1 MTTLNRSTLRRLKK
15 LKQSNAVWEGDRRA
29 LPSKI
34 RQPQDSSNIIPLHAH
49 SEESKPHCI
58 LWVDGS
64 MGMVRSMDV
73 VDSVVGQEAF
83 VRALLQAI
91 EHPQSPAQPSLPQ
104 KILVCDRE
112 LQFYLRGVLQDLGI
126 SVEYV
131 ERLPL
136 IDEIFSHILESF
148 STNPPVVPER
158 FSNDLRRQSEQIWR
172 NAPWNVLW
180 DHQVISVKIDRWD
193 LDTLYAIV
201 MGKMGLEQGVIF
213 YRSEESLVKFRQRII
228 SGGSEDDIEE
238 TFLHQDCLF
247 NLFETPELEIDEDF
261 APFPF
266 RGKVRSSL
274 SIAQLKPIYGALH
287 PLEGGRPYLYDE
299 EAIALTV
306 ALEALNKFWEE
317 HQARLKASFS
327 SLTSTYDL
335 YAPSLDSDVEESIK
349 VVVSTMPELSDDLHQ
364 LIEDDDDDDAP
375 LICEDLWPEGCLI
388 HMVTLPW
395 EQVDFLQTANIH
407 RQVNRQPDIANNA
420 SKSTS
425 KSTSAKATSAKAI
438 AQKGEG
444 MAGLM
449 IQTSRPKAIELI
461 KQIEDLGGIKALC
474 FNPAE
479 DIFGNACQL
488 GLLVMGN
495 DDLHLI
501 GQFDKEILRSDHHK
515 RWKQRCK
522 SNKGKVGVII
532 AMGVTG
538 ASKGNPSP
546 QHILG
551 YYEIELIDDKELGLG
566 KLLAE
571 PAFDFEF

>member
-29 LPSKI
+29 LPPKI
-34 RQPQDSSNIIPLHAH
+34 RQPQDSSNIIPLHAPD
-49 SEESKPHCI
+49 EESKPHCI

-148 STNPPVVPER
+148 SASPPVIPER
-158 FSNDLRRQSEQIWR
+158 FGNALRRQSEQIWR

-180 DHQVISVKIDRWD
+180 DHQVISIKIDRWD

-247 NLFETPELEIDEDF
+247 NLFETPELELQEDN
-261 APFPF
+261 PFPF
-266 RGKVRSSL
+266 RGKVRSSA

-299 EAIALTV
+299 EAIAITI

-317 HQARLKASFS
+317 HQARLRDGFI

-349 VVVSTMPELSDDLHQ
+349 VLVSTMPELSDDLHQ
-364 LIEDDDDDDAP
+364 LIEDEDDDDAP
-375 LICEDLWPEGCLI
+375 LILEDLWPEGCLI

-395 EQVDFLQTANIH
+395 EQVDFLQSADIH
-407 RQVNRQPDIANNA
+407 RQTYDERNGLKAV
-420 SKSTS
+420 ST
-425 KSTSAKATSAKAI
+425 KAI

-461 KQIEDLGGIKALC
+461 RQIEGFGGIKALC

-522 SNKGKVGVII
+522 SNKGRVGVII

-551 YYEIELIDDKELGLG
+551 YYEIDLIDDKELGLG

>member
-15 LKQSNAVWEGDRRA
+15 LKQSSAVWEGDRRA
-29 LPSKI
+29 LPAKI

-49 SEESKPHCI
+49 DEESKPHCI

-148 STNPPVVPER
+148 TANPPVVPEQYAGA
-158 FSNDLRRQSEQIWR
+158 LYKQSEQLWH
-172 NAPWNVLW
+172 NAPWNTLW
-180 DHQVISVKIDRWD
+180 DHQVISIKLDRWD

-213 YRSEESLVKFRQRII
+213 YRSEESLVKFRQRIV
-228 SGGSEDDIEE
+228 SGSSEDEIEE

-247 NLFETPELEIDEDF
+247 NLFETPELEMEDDVP
-261 APFPF
+261 PFPF
-266 RGKVRSSL
+266 RGKIRAL
-274 SIAQLKPIYGALH
+274 PTATIPMKPIYGALH

-306 ALEALNKFWEE
+306 ALEALNKFWEQ
-317 HQARLKASFS
+317 HHKRLNANFG
-327 SLTSTYDL
+327 SLSGTYTL
-335 YAPSLDSDVEESIK
+335 HAPSIDSDVEEPIK
-349 VVVSTMPELSDDLHQ
+349 VVVKTMPDLANELHQ
-364 LIEDDDDDDAP
+364 LVEEDDEDDDSP
-375 LICEDLWPEGCLI
+375 LIHEDLWPDNALI
-388 HMVTLPW
+388 HMMTIPW
-395 EQVDFLQTANIH
+395 DQVDFLHNASIH
-407 RQVNRQPDIANNA
+407 RQLLDKNLAITS
-420 SKSTS
+420 SK
-425 KSTSAKATSAKAI
+425 
-438 AQKGEG
+438 KGEG
-444 MAGLM
+444 LPGLM
-449 IQTSRPKAIELI
+449 IQTSRPKALELI
-461 KQIEDLGGIKALC
+461 EQINDLGGIEALC

-479 DIFGNACQL
+479 DIFGNTCQL
-488 GLLVMGN
+488 GLMVTGN
-495 DDLHLI
+495 KSLHLF
-501 GQFDKEILRSDHHK
+501 GEFDKQTLNGEHHK
-515 RWKQRCK
+515 RWKQRAK
-522 SNKGKVGVII
+522 NTKGNICVII
-532 AMGVTG
+532 AMGITG
-538 ASKGNPSP
+538 ASRGNPAP

-551 YYEIELIDDKELGLG
+551 YYEIKLIDDKELGLG
-566 KLLAE
+566 KLRAE

>member
-1 MTTLNRSTLRRLKK
+1 MTTLNRSTLRRLKN

-29 LPSKI
+29 LPAKI
-34 RQPQDSSNIIPLHAH
+34 RQQQDSSNIIPLHAPGG
-49 SEESKPHCI
+49 ESKPHCL

-73 VDSVVGQEAF
+73 VDSAVGQEAF

-148 STNPPVVPER
+148 SSNPPVVPDR
-158 FSNDLRRQSEQIWR
+158 FAAALHKQSEQLWQ
-172 NAPWNVLW
+172 NAPWNSLW
-180 DHQVISVKIDRWD
+180 DHQVISIKLDRWD

-213 YRSEESLVKFRQRII
+213 YRTEESLVKFRQRIVAGN
-228 SGGSEDDIEE
+228 SDDEIEE

-247 NLFETPELEIDEDF
+247 NLFETPELEMEDDF
-261 APFPF
+261 PPFPF
-266 RGKVRSSL
+266 RGKVRALPVASTPM
-274 SIAQLKPIYGALH
+274 KPIYGALH

-306 ALEALNKFWEE
+306 ALEALNKFWQQY
-317 HQARLKASFS
+317 HKRLNSNFGNLSASY
-327 SLTSTYDL
+327 TI

-349 VVVSTMPELSDDLHQ
+349 VVIKTMPELADELHQ
-364 LIEDDDDDDAP
+364 LVDEDDEDDDAP
-375 LICEDLWPEGCLI
+375 LICEELWPENALI
-388 HMVTLPW
+388 HMMTLPW
-395 EQVDFLQTANIH
+395 SQVDFLRNSTIH
-407 RQVNRQPDIANNA
+407 RQPSDQNTALI
-420 SKSTS
+420 S
-425 KSTSAKATSAKAI
+425 

-444 MAGLM
+444 LPGLM
-449 IQTSRPKAIELI
+449 IQTSRPKALDLIEQI
-461 KQIEDLGGIKALC
+461 KSFDGIKSLC

-479 DIFGNACQL
+479 DILGNACQL
-488 GLLVMGN
+488 GLMVMGN
-495 DDLHLI
+495 DDLHLF
-501 GQFDKEILRSDHHK
+501 GEFDKKALNSEHHK
-515 RWKQRCK
+515 RWKQRAK
-522 SNKGKVGVII
+522 NTKGNICVII
-532 AMGVTG
+532 AMGITG
-538 ASKGNPSP
+538 ASRGNPAP
-546 QHILG
+546 HHILG
-551 YYEIELIDDKELGLG
+551 YYEIKLIDDKELGLG
-566 KLLAE
+566 KLRAE

>member
-15 LKQSNAVWEGDRRA
+15 LKQSSAVWEGDRRA
-29 LPSKI
+29 LPAKI

-49 SEESKPHCI
+49 DEESKPHCI

-73 VDSVVGQEAF
+73 VDSAVGQEAF

-148 STNPPVVPER
+148 TANPPVVPEK
-158 FSNDLRRQSEQIWR
+158 FAPALHKQSEHLWR
-172 NAPWNVLW
+172 NAPWNTLW
-180 DHQVISVKIDRWD
+180 DHQVISIKLDHWD

-213 YRSEESLVKFRQRII
+213 YRSEESLVKFRHRIV
-228 SGGSEDDIEE
+228 SGSSEDEIEE

-247 NLFETPELEIDEDF
+247 NLFETPELEMEDDF
-261 APFPF
+261 PPLPF
-266 RGKVRSSL
+266 RGKIRAVP
-274 SIAQLKPIYGALH
+274 ATTTPMKPIYGALH

-306 ALEALNKFWEE
+306 ALEALNKFWEQ
-317 HQARLKASFS
+317 HHKRLNANFG
-327 SLTSTYDL
+327 SLSGTYTI

-349 VVVSTMPELSDDLHQ
+349 VVVKTMPDLANELHQ
-364 LIEDDDDDDAP
+364 LVDEDDDDDDAP
-375 LICEDLWPEGCLI
+375 LINEDLWPENALI
-388 HMVTLPW
+388 HMMTIPW
-395 EQVDFLQTANIH
+395 EQVDFL
-407 RQVNRQPDIANNA
+407 RNA
-420 SKSTS
+420 SIHQQLSDAVT
-425 KSTSAKATSAKAI
+425 AI
-438 AQKGEG
+438 APARKGEG
-444 MAGLM
+444 LPGLM
-449 IQTSRPKAIELI
+449 IQTSRPKALELI
-461 KQIEDLGGIKALC
+461 EQINEFDGIQSLC

-488 GLLVMGN
+488 GLMVMGN
-495 DDLHLI
+495 DDLHLF
-501 GQFDKEILRSDHHK
+501 GEFDKQTLNGEHHK
-515 RWKQRCK
+515 RWKQRAK
-522 SNKGKVGVII
+522 TTKGNVCVII
-532 AMGVTG
+532 AMGITG
-538 ASKGNPSP
+538 ASRGNPAP
-546 QHILG
+546 HHILG
-551 YYEIELIDDKELGLG
+551 YYEIKIIDDKELGLG
-566 KLLAE
+566 KLRAE